1 MKVNTFARLV
11 LAAGLV
17 LGAAGYAGAARAQE
31 PSPTAIALA
40 KDIIA
45 LKGGNNMF
53 DPIVPG
59 VVESVKNTLLPTNLN
74 LNKEL
79 DEVSLK
85 LRKELEPKHQEL
97 LNLVAR
103 TYAKHF
109 TEQELKELDTFYRT
123 PLGKKVIIEEA
134 KALDESLKT
143 AQTWADNLSD
153 TVMTMMREEMK
164 KRGHDL

>member
-17 LGAAGYAGAARAQE
+17 LGAAGHAGVARAQE

-79 DEVSLK
+79 NEVSLK

-123 PLGKKVIIEEA
+123 PLGKKVIVEEA
-134 KALDESLKT
+134 KALDESLKA